1 MTPDPF
7 RRLSRIMCEALELH
21 LKEGARPRVP
31 DAGAILW
38 RCFADLCEARRFG
51 PSGPDPISLAEIL
64 AWAELHKMPFG
75 PRHVLVIRDLD
86 RVWLKDA
93 TAKPEAQPLTPQ
105 GFDAVFG

>member
-1 MTPDPF
+1 MKHDPF

-38 RCFADLCEARRFG
+38 GCFADLCASRRG
-51 PSGPDPISLAEIL
+51 LEPISLAEIQV
-64 AWAELHKMPFG
+64 WAELHKMPFA

-93 TAKPEAQPLTPQ
+93 TTQPEAQPLTPQ